1 MYIKAYICSG
11 KLKNLKTLRTRG
23 IYWFVILPIL
33 LTIGCNELTAP
44 EPERLGYNYFPLV
57 IGEYRIYDVEVI
69 NYNAVGSIDTI
80 TYQLKEVVADSSI
93 IGEETS
99 YRLDRYR
106 RANALESWVI
116 DSVWSA
122 RLNTYQAI
130 VVENNVPIIKL
141 SFPLAEDRRW
151 DGNSMNSKDFD
162 EFKIKNLGA
171 TYQIDDIE
179 YPNSLEMFK
188 EDLVDPGGFTRKD
201 YNLEVFSAGIGLIY
215 RVDENLKYCQSCQD
229 RFIIEEGV
237 FYEQKLLEI
246 GKID

>member
-1 MYIKAYICSG
+1 MKIV
-11 KLKNLKTLRTRG
+11 RTRG

-33 LTIGCNELTAP
+33 LAIGCNELTAP
-44 EPERLGYNYFPLV
+44 EPERLGYDYFPLV
-57 IGEYRIYDVEVI
+57 IGDFRIYDVEII
-69 NYNAVGSIDTI
+69 NYNLDGSTDTVV
-80 TYQLKEVVADSSI
+80 YQLKEVVADSSI

-99 YRLDRYR
+99 YRLDRFR
-106 RANALESWVI
+106 RVNSLETWAI

-171 TYQIDDIE
+171 TYQINDID
-179 YPNSLEMFK
+179 YPNSLEMLNG
-188 EDLVDPGGFTRKD
+188 DGLDPLKITNDD
-201 YNLEVFSAGIGLIY
+201 YHLEVFSSGTGLIFKQ
-215 RVDENLKYCQSCQD
+215 DINKKYCSNCQD
-229 RFIIEEGV
+229 PGIIVEGIV
-237 FYEQKLLEI
+237 YEQKLVEI
-246 GKID
+246 GKIE